1 MAFFTCDG
9 CDKHGWFLLFLIET
23 NLVVIGIIL
32 QLFVRSYIIVRAFVI
47 VEKVVNAV
55 VDVVL

>member
-1 MAFFTCDG
+1 
-9 CDKHGWFLLFLIET
+9 LLFLIET

-32 QLFVRSYIIVRAFVI
+32 QLFVRSYIIERAFVI